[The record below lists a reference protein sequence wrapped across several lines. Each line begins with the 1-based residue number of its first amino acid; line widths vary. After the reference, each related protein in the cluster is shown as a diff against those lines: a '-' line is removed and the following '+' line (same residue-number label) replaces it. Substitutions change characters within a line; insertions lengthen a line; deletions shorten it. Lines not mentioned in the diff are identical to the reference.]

1 MSAQIGQNVAP
12 RLGILAFSPQAEAAR
27 TDAASRMTLG
37 SAIGEALTEY
47 KSRRDDEKTKRD
59 LANKI
64 SGGKSA
70 YMLDFLGLDDNDDV
84 KGISSD
90 EVYNVIKNA
99 NPKEVADLYKTFF
112 LAEKKAEAEAAKNLG
127 DVDVNKMNQIKRNI
141 KENEALKVDDKN
153 GFVTDKKGKVV
164 PLNDPRIIGIQNDP
178 AFIKAFPGYR
188 NAPNSSEDEDNK
200 FAGYSVA
207 K

>member
-1 MSAQIGQNVAP
+1 MRAQIGQNVDP
-12 RLGILAFSPQAEAAR
+12 RLGILDFSPQAEAAR
-27 TDAASRMTLG
+27 TDAASRMALG

-59 LANKI
+59 LAKKI

-99 NPKEVADLYKTFF
+99 NPKEIADLYKTFF
-112 LAEKKAEAEAAKNLG
+112 LAEKKAEAEAVKNMQPEYG
-127 DVDVNKMNQIKRNI
+127 DTRTLRNLITDNQNLFI
-141 KENEALKVDDKN
+141 DDKN
-153 GFVTDKKGKVV
+153 GVIREGKKKGPVV
-164 PLNDPRIIGIQNDP
+164 PMTDPSIRSYTKNPSFRQL
-178 AFIKAFPGYR
+178 FPGY
-188 NAPNSSEDEDNK
+188 PENK
-200 FAGYSVA
+200 SI
-207 K
+207 KILN